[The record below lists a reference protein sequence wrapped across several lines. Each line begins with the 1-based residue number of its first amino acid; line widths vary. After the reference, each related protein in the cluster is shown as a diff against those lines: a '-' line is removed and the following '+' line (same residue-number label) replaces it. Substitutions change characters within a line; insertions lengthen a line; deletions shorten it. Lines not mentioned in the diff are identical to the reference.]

1 MRKKNQEYMKQPTR
15 TKQLLGKSQLVGVG
29 LYISHGLPSI
39 RVNCV
44 NSSTFLE
51 TLKYSSTSNRG
62 SMTGTFSTSDGSSD
76 HGDAQEEWMESS
88 IVITVDA
95 AEECDDSGYM
105 HLANEFKESQ
115 KQEEER
121 QRLQKSESLRN
132 SGSRASRRFT
142 MLVGGS
148 VNRDPEP
155 VKTSPSGD
163 VRDSM
168 TSQNEP
174 EVAKVTKPLESAD
187 EVLDEALV
195 RTIIDNDV
203 LWYQIRRNM
212 KNAKVVT
219 SLGMNEICIGF
230 VKDKA
235 EEINKA
241 RIKQAKLP
249 DNRFEKI
256 RKRLSIF
263 G

>member
-1 MRKKNQEYMKQPTR
+1 
-15 TKQLLGKSQLVGVG
+15 
-29 LYISHGLPSI
+29 
-39 RVNCV
+39 
-44 NSSTFLE
+44 
-51 TLKYSSTSNRG
+51 
-62 SMTGTFSTSDGSSD
+62 MTGTFCTSDDSSE
-76 HGDAQEEWMESS
+76 HGDSPSPHEEWMESS
-88 IVITVDA
+88 IVITADA
-95 AEECDDSGYM
+95 AEDCEDSGYL
-105 HLANEFKESQ
+105 HLANEFKESKIQ
-115 KQEEER
+115 QEER
-121 QRLQKSESLRN
+121 QRLQRSESLRN
-132 SGSRASRRFT
+132 SGSRAGRRFT

-168 TSQNEP
+168 MTSQNEP
-174 EVAKVTKPLESAD
+174 VRANEVAQVTKPLESAD
-187 EVLDEALV
+187 EVIDEALV
-195 RTIIDNDV
+195 RTIIDNEF

-241 RIKQAKLP
+241 RIKAKLP
-249 DNRFEKI
+249 DNRDNRFEKI